1 MTQRMCTPG
10 ELLALSGNYWQACAL
25 HTGVALDVFT
35 PLAQTPMTAQTLA
48 AKLAADARALGMLM
62 DALASMGLL
71 AKDGQTYA
79 LQLGAAQ
86 FLVKDAPGYVGH
98 IIGHHHRLMTS
109 WSLLPETIRT
119 GKRSRTWTMCDD
131 DGRSDFLMGMFNV
144 AMGIAPVVAK
154 AIDLSGKKRFLDLG
168 GGPGTYAIQFC
179 LANPELSATVFDLPG
194 TRPFAEKTAARFGV
208 SDRVDFAVGNYLTDP
223 VPGGFDVAW
232 LSQILHA
239 EGPENAALIVKKAT
253 QALKPGGLLF
263 IHEFMLNDAK
273 DGPEHAAL
281 FSLNMLLGTKSGQ
294 AYSEKELRDMLAH
307 AGATDVVRLN
317 YSGPV
322 DSAILRAV
330 AG

>member
-1 MTQRMCTPG
+1 MCTPG

-35 PLAQTPMTAQTLA
+35 PLARSSMTAQALA
-48 AKLAADARALGMLM
+48 SRLIVDARALGMLM
-62 DALASMGLL
+62 DALAAMGLL
-71 AKDGQTYA
+71 TKDAGQTYA
-79 LQLGAAQ
+79 LAPCAEQ

-98 IIGHHHRLMTS
+98 IIGHHHRLMPS
-109 WSLLPETIRT
+109 WALLPETIRT
-119 GKRSRTWTMCDD
+119 GKQSRQWTMCDD

-144 AMGIAPVVAK
+144 AMGIAPVAAK
-154 AIDLSGKKRFLDLG
+154 AIDLPGAKRFLDLG

-179 LANPELSATVFDLPG
+179 LANPELAATVFDLPG
-194 TRPFAEKTAARFGV
+194 TRPFAEKTAADFGV
-208 SDRVDFAVGNYLTDP
+208 SNRVNFASGNYLTDP

-239 EGPENAALIVKKAT
+239 EGPDNAALIVKKAA
-253 QALKPGGLLF
+253 QALTPGGLLF

-281 FSLNMLLGTKSGQ
+281 FSLNMLLGTKNGQ
-294 AYSEKELRDMLAH
+294 AYSEKELRDMLTQ
-307 AGATDVVRLN
+307 AGAKDIVKLDFR
-317 YSGPV
+317 GPT

-330 AG
+330 AA